1 MSNYLTI
8 GPHLDSAYKS
18 EITKNNTV
26 QTSILTTSIGINTK
40 EEKLNK
46 NEEISVYNQFSN
58 RIDFL

>member
-18 EITKNNTV
+18 EITKNHTV

-46 NEEISVYNQFSN
+46 N
-58 RIDFL
+58 DFFTCPKPFNDSHI